1 MRFIDFATYCRQLEE
16 MSGRLEMIDLISRVL
31 PGLDDD
37 DLPVFVRFVMGRIFP
52 DWSPLKIGI
61 GPNLLF
67 DAVTGIVDGTR
78 DDIIHDINMT
88 GDVGTAF
95 ENILSS
101 KKSSAYS
108 RRSTQAATVQTPL
121 TEFISQPPDE
131 NFALSGGMTLTEVER
146 NLHRIATAQGKAS
159 QEVKLD
165 IIRLLLSRSK
175 PLEGRYIA
183 RLLLEDLRIGVGEGN
198 MKSAIAR
205 AFNVDAALVE
215 HANQA
220 INDLGEVA
228 ILAKKG
234 EPALRE
240 VRIRPFH
247 PVKMMLAQ
255 QGTISGTIEENGSV
269 AAEFKYDGSRFQF
282 HKSGGTCRM
291 YSRKLEEVT
300 GSLPDILEMLDSA
313 VDHDVILDG
322 EVIAIKDG
330 RPMPF
335 QAVLRRFRRKYQV
348 DSMKEEIRMEPH
360 VFDILYLDGETL
372 IDLPLSERRARLDEV
387 MTAYR
392 APQTVSD
399 DLSVIEAIYNDA
411 LSAGHE
417 GIMLKVISSSY
428 TPGIRGKNWIKIK
441 PAVDTLDLVVM
452 GAEWGE
458 GKRAHVFGSFLLAC
472 QNEEGELILLSKV
485 ATGFSD
491 DQLAEIYALLKDRVI
506 SHSGKEVKFEPL
518 LVIEAGYSEIQKS
531 PNYEGG
537 YALRFPRFVRIRD
550 DKGVGD
556 IETIDGIRE
565 RYRRQS
571 A

>member
-1 MRFIDFATYCRQLEE
+1 MLFIDFATYCRQLEE
-16 MSGRLEMIDLISRVL
+16 MSGRLEMIDLISRIL

-67 DAVTGIVDGTR
+67 DAITKIVDGTR
-78 DDIIHDINMT
+78 DDIIHDINLT

-95 ENILSS
+95 ENILTS

-108 RRSTQAATVQTPL
+108 RRSTQAATVRTVL
-121 TEFISQPPDE
+121 TDFIAQPPDE
-131 NFALSGGMTLTEVER
+131 NFARSGGMTLTEVEG
-146 NLHRIATAQGKAS
+146 NLHRIATAQGKDS
-159 QEVKLD
+159 QELKLD
-165 IIRLLLSRSK
+165 TICLLLSRSK

-205 AFNVDAALVE
+205 AFDVDPVLVE

-255 QGTISGTIEENGSV
+255 QGTIPGSIEENGAV

-282 HKSGGTCRM
+282 HKSGGVCRM
-291 YSRKLEEVT
+291 YSRKLEDVT

-322 EVIAIKDG
+322 EVIAVKDG

-335 QAVLRRFRRKYQV
+335 QAVLRRFRRKHQV

-372 IDLPLSERRARLDEV
+372 IDLPLSERRARLDKV
-387 MTAYR
+387 ITAYR

-399 DLSVIEAIYNDA
+399 DRSVVEAIYDDA

-417 GIMLKVISSSY
+417 GIMLKVISSPY

-441 PAVDTLDLVVM
+441 PAVDTLDLVVV

-491 DQLAEIYALLKDRVI
+491 DQLAEIYDLLKDRVI
-506 SHSGKEVKFEPL
+506 SHSGKEVKFEPF
-518 LVIEAGYSEIQKS
+518 LVVEAGYSEVQKS